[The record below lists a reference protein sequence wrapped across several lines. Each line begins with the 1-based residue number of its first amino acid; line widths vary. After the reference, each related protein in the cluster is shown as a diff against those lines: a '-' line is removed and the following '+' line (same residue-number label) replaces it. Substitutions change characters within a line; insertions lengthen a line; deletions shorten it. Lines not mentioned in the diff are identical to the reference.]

1 MADEVKDTSVQDTS
15 VKDTSVKDTSVKDTS
30 VQDDPVALFGLS
42 IAHVGV
48 NAATD
53 EEAEQIAGLFQT
65 LMGLPR
71 NVQAPISLFSGSLVE
86 IMRPQAP
93 RGEKGHIGFHV
104 DDLPAAE
111 RWFEAR
117 GFRLN
122 QASRVLRPDG
132 STQLIYFERQ
142 IAGFAIHLC
151 S

>member
-1 MADEVKDTSVQDTS
+1 MAEESQSASVQS
-15 VKDTSVKDTSVKDTS
+15 
-30 VQDDPVALFGLS
+30 DDPVARFGLR

-48 NAATD
+48 NAETD
-53 EEAEQIAGLFQT
+53 EEAERIAALFQS

-93 RGEKGHIGFHV
+93 RGEKGHIGFCV
-104 DDLPAAE
+104 NDLPAAE

-117 GFRLN
+117 GLRVN

-132 STQLIYFERQ
+132 STQLVYFEQQ
-142 IAGFAIHLC
+142 IAGFAIHLT
-151 S
+151 SQE